1 MSFTC
6 TMLGMMRPMYE
17 MDPTVETTAAV
28 MRAAMIRPQNIVTP
42 ETMLPN
48 MMPTSGTITTSLKA
62 RSC

>member
-1 MSFTC
+1 
-6 TMLGMMRPMYE
+6 MRPMYE

-28 MRAAMIRPQNIVTP
+28 MRAAMVRPQNIVTP